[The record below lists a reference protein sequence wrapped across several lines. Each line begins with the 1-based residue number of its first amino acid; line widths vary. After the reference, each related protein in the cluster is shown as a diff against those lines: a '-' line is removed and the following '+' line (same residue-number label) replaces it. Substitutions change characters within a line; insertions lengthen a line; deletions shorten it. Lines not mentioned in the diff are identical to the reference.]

1 MTEELPSQIAAL
13 LKSAGE
19 EDRPALARLLSLLE
33 RETAAEAIIRR
44 ELNSAPEKSPFVVG
58 FTGAPGAGKSSLI
71 NALLPDACDSGEKV
85 AVLAVDPSSPVSGG
99 ALLGD
104 RVRMQGHSQGQNV
117 FIRSMASRGDTGGLT
132 RITETAIRLLA
143 HGGWTHILVE
153 TLGIGQVELDIVN
166 LATTVVVVLTP
177 GWGDSFQAN
186 KAGLTEVGD
195 VFVINKADKEG
206 LNQTRVDLQD
216 SLALLSTPISPGI
229 AETVA
234 TTGQGVP
241 ELWQMIRAQT
251 TAMTDAGLIDQRRSQ
266 RGRKL
271 AEKALLKHIESQA
284 KDFLT
289 TEEGEGILEDIS
301 LRKVTF
307 EEAINHIFNKR

>member
-13 LKSAGE
+13 LKRAGE

-33 RETAAEAIIRR
+33 RETAAETIIRR
-44 ELNSAPEKSPFVVG
+44 ELDSAPEKSPFVVG

-71 NALLPDACDSGEKV
+71 NALLPDACDLGSKV
-85 AVLAVDPSSPVSGG
+85 AVLAVDPSSPLSGG

-117 FIRSMASRGDTGGLT
+117 FIRSMASRGDNGGLT

-143 HGGWTHILVE
+143 HGGWNHILVE

-216 SLALLSTPISPGI
+216 SLALLSTPLSPQI

-251 TAMTDAGLIDQRRSQ
+251 TAMTDAGLIEQRRSQ

-289 TEEGEGILEDIS
+289 TEEGEGILEEIS

>member
-143 HGGWTHILVE
+143 HGGWDHILVE

>member
-1 MTEELPSQIAAL
+1 VTEELPSQIAAL

-301 LRKVTF
+301 LGKVTF

>member
-71 NALLPDACDSGEKV
+71 NALLPDACDSGSKV

-132 RITETAIRLLA
+132 RITEAAMRLLA

-153 TLGIGQVELDIVN
+153 PLGIGQVELDIVN

-251 TAMTDAGLIDQRRSQ
+251 TAMTDAGLIEQRRSQ

>member
-1 MTEELPSQIAAL
+1 MTEDLPAQISAL
-13 LKSAGE
+13 VARCGE
-19 EDRPALARLLSLLE
+19 GDRLALARLLSWLE
-33 RETAAEAIIRR
+33 REPAAEGFIRTQ
-44 ELNSAPEKSPFVVG
+44 LDSTPAKSAFVIG

-71 NALLPDACDSGEKV
+71 NALLPEACQSGAKV

-104 RVRMQGHSQGQNV
+104 RVRMQGHSQGANV
-117 FIRSMASRGDTGGLT
+117 FIRSMASRGENGGLT
-132 RITETAIRLLA
+132 RTTETAIQLLA
-143 HGGWTHILVE
+143 HGGWDQILVE

-195 VFVINKADKEG
+195 IFVINKADKEG

-216 SLALLSTPISPGI
+216 SLSLLTSAIAPVI

-234 TTGQGVP
+234 TTGQGVA
-241 ELWQMIRAQT
+241 ELWQSICSQT
-251 TAMTDAGLIDQRRSQ
+251 KAMTDAGLIDQRRSLRQ
-266 RGRKL
+266 SRL
-271 AEKALLKHIESQA
+271 VQKALLRHLESQLKELLA
-284 KDFLT
+284 SETGKSVLS
-289 TEEGEGILEDIS
+289 DIARGKIT
-301 LRKVTF
+301 L
-307 EEAINHIFNKR
+307 EEAYRKLVPKL

>member
-143 HGGWTHILVE
+143 HGGWDHILVE

-206 LNQTRVDLQD
+206 LHQTRVDLQD

-251 TAMTDAGLIDQRRSQ
+251 IAMTDAGLIDQRRSQ

>member
-1 MTEELPSQIAAL
+1 
-13 LKSAGE
+13 
-19 EDRPALARLLSLLE
+19 
-33 RETAAEAIIRR
+33 
-44 ELNSAPEKSPFVVG
+44 
-58 FTGAPGAGKSSLI
+58 
-71 NALLPDACDSGEKV
+71 
-85 AVLAVDPSSPVSGG
+85 
-99 ALLGD
+99 
-104 RVRMQGHSQGQNV
+104 
-117 FIRSMASRGDTGGLT
+117 IRSMASRGDTGGLT

-301 LRKVTF
+301 LGKVTF

>member
-1 MTEELPSQIAAL
+1 MTEDLPSQITAL
-13 LKSAGE
+13 LKRAGE

-44 ELNSAPEKSPFVVG
+44 ELDSTPKKKAFVVG

-71 NALLPDACDSGEKV
+71 NALLPEACQSGAKV

-117 FIRSMASRGDTGGLT
+117 FIRSMASRGDSGGLT

-143 HGGWTHILVE
+143 HSGWNQILVE

-216 SLALLSTPISPGI
+216 SLALLTTPISPEI

-234 TTGQGVP
+234 TTGQGVS
-241 ELWQMIRAQT
+241 ELWQMIRSQT
-251 TAMTDAGLIDQRRSQ
+251 AAMTDAGLIEQRRFM
-266 RGRKL
+266 RKRKL
-271 AEKALLKHIESQA
+271 LEKALLRHIESRA

-289 TEEGEGILEDIS
+289 TEAGKTILEDIS
-301 LRKVTF
+301 QGKVTF
-307 EEAINHIFNKR
+307 EEAIDHIITKL

>member
-143 HGGWTHILVE
+143 HGGWDHILVE

-251 TAMTDAGLIDQRRSQ
+251 IAMTDAGLIDQRRSQ

>member
-143 HGGWTHILVE
+143 HGGWNHILVE

-251 TAMTDAGLIDQRRSQ
+251 IAMTDAGLIDQRRSQ

>member
-1 MTEELPSQIAAL
+1 VTNDLPSQITAL
-13 LKSAGE
+13 LKRAGE

-44 ELNSAPEKSPFVVG
+44 ELDSAPEKSPFVVG

-71 NALLPDACDSGEKV
+71 NALLPDACGSGSRV
-85 AVLAVDPSSPVSGG
+85 AVLAVDPSSPISGG

-117 FIRSMASRGDTGGLT
+117 FIRSMASRGDSGGLT

-143 HGGWTHILVE
+143 HGGWDHILVE

-216 SLALLSTPISPGI
+216 SLALLSTPLSPKI

-234 TTGQGVP
+234 TTGQGVS
-241 ELWQMIRAQT
+241 ELWQIIQNQT
-251 TAMTDAGLIDQRRSQ
+251 AAMTDAGLIDQRRSL

-271 AEKALLKHIESQA
+271 AEKALLRHIESQA

-289 TEEGEGILEDIS
+289 TEEGGVVLEDIS
-301 LRKVTF
+301 QGKVTF
-307 EEAINHIFNKR
+307 EEAIHHVVTKI

>member
-71 NALLPDACDSGEKV
+71 NALLPDACDSGSKV

-177 GWGDSFQAN
+177 GCGDSFQAN

-206 LNQTRVDLQD
+206 LNQTRGDLQD

-251 TAMTDAGLIDQRRSQ
+251 TAMTDAGLIEQRRSQ

>member
-1 MTEELPSQIAAL
+1 VTEELPSQIAAL

-44 ELNSAPEKSPFVVG
+44 ELDSAPEKSPFVVG

-216 SLALLSTPISPGI
+216 SLALLSTPISPEI

>member
-71 NALLPDACDSGEKV
+71 NALLPDACDSGSKV

-166 LATTVVVVLTP
+166 LATTVIVVLTP

-251 TAMTDAGLIDQRRSQ
+251 TAMTDAGLIEQRRSQ

>member
-1 MTEELPSQIAAL
+1 
-13 LKSAGE
+13 
-19 EDRPALARLLSLLE
+19 
-33 RETAAEAIIRR
+33 
-44 ELNSAPEKSPFVVG
+44 
-58 FTGAPGAGKSSLI
+58 
-71 NALLPDACDSGEKV
+71 
-85 AVLAVDPSSPVSGG
+85 
-99 ALLGD
+99 
-104 RVRMQGHSQGQNV
+104 
-117 FIRSMASRGDTGGLT
+117 
-132 RITETAIRLLA
+132 
-143 HGGWTHILVE
+143 
-153 TLGIGQVELDIVN
+153 VELDIVN

-251 TAMTDAGLIDQRRSQ
+251 IAMTDAGLIDQRRSQ

>member
-143 HGGWTHILVE
+143 HGGWDHILVE

-251 TAMTDAGLIDQRRSQ
+251 IAMTDAGLIDQRRSQ

-307 EEAINHIFNKR
+307 KEAINHIINKR

>member
-33 RETAAEAIIRR
+33 RETAAEAIIRH
-44 ELNSAPEKSPFVVG
+44 ELDSVPEKSPFVIG

-71 NALLPDACDSGEKV
+71 NALLPDACDSGSKV

-143 HGGWTHILVE
+143 HGGWNHILVE

-166 LATTVVVVLTP
+166 LATAVVVVLTP

-216 SLALLSTPISPGI
+216 SLALLSTPLSPKI

-234 TTGQGVP
+234 TTGQGVS
-241 ELWQMIRAQT
+241 ELWPMIQNQT
-251 TAMTDAGLIDQRRSQ
+251 AAMTDAGLINQRRSL
-266 RGRKL
+266 RGRRL
-271 AEKALLKHIESQA
+271 LEKALLRHIESQA
-284 KDFLT
+284 KDFFT
-289 TEEGEGILEDIS
+289 TKEGEALLEDIS
-301 LRKVTF
+301 QGKVTF
-307 EEAINHIFNKR
+307 EEAINHVVTKL

>member
-143 HGGWTHILVE
+143 HGGWDHILVE

-241 ELWQMIRAQT
+241 ELWQMIRAQPI
-251 TAMTDAGLIDQRRSQ
+251 AMTDAGLIDQRRSQ

>member
-1 MTEELPSQIAAL
+1 
-13 LKSAGE
+13 
-19 EDRPALARLLSLLE
+19 
-33 RETAAEAIIRR
+33 
-44 ELNSAPEKSPFVVG
+44 
-58 FTGAPGAGKSSLI
+58 
-71 NALLPDACDSGEKV
+71 
-85 AVLAVDPSSPVSGG
+85 
-99 ALLGD
+99 
-104 RVRMQGHSQGQNV
+104 MQGHSQGQNV

-143 HGGWTHILVE
+143 HGGWNHILVE

-166 LATTVVVVLTP
+166 LATAVVVVLTP

-216 SLALLSTPISPGI
+216 SLALLSAPLSPKI

-234 TTGQGVP
+234 TTGQGVS
-241 ELWQMIRAQT
+241 ELWQIIQNQT
-251 TAMTDAGLIDQRRSQ
+251 AAMTDAGLIDQRRSL

-271 AEKALLKHIESQA
+271 AEKAVLRQIESQA

-289 TEEGEGILEDIS
+289 SEEGEALLENFAQGN
-301 LRKVTF
+301 VTL

>member
-33 RETAAEAIIRR
+33 RETAAEAIIRH
-44 ELNSAPEKSPFVVG
+44 ELDSVPEKSPFVVG

-71 NALLPDACDSGEKV
+71 NALLPDACDSGSKV

-143 HGGWTHILVE
+143 HGGWDHILVE

-251 TAMTDAGLIDQRRSQ
+251 IAMTDAGLIDQRRSQ

>member
-33 RETAAEAIIRR
+33 RETPAEAIIRR
-44 ELNSAPEKSPFVVG
+44 ELDGAPEKSPFVVG

-143 HGGWTHILVE
+143 HGGWDHILVE

-206 LNQTRVDLQD
+206 LHQTRVDLQD

-251 TAMTDAGLIDQRRSQ
+251 IAMTDAGLIDQRRSQ

>member
-1 MTEELPSQIAAL
+1 VTEELPSQIAAL

-33 RETAAEAIIRR
+33 RETAAEAIIRH
-44 ELNSAPEKSPFVVG
+44 ELDSVPEKSPFVVG

-71 NALLPDACDSGEKV
+71 NALLPDACDSGSKV

-104 RVRMQGHSQGQNV
+104 RVRMQGHSQGHNV

-251 TAMTDAGLIDQRRSQ
+251 TAMIDAGLIEQRRSQ
-266 RGRKL
+266 RGHKL

-301 LRKVTF
+301 LGKVTF

>member
-143 HGGWTHILVE
+143 HGGWGHILVE

-251 TAMTDAGLIDQRRSQ
+251 IAMTDAGLIDQRRSQ